1 MPRYIY
7 VVHVLPGRVRL
18 RLPWLRE
25 HASLAHELAEG
36 LTAVEG
42 MDVVEVRPFTG
53 SVLCLHDPEM
63 LEAKDVV
70 REVRELTGVDLVIR
84 PGEEPPEEATLFDAL
99 ETGSDVARAT
109 SRFVKGLNVDVLRA
123 THGRVGLGVLM
134 SMGFAAAGVAKVV
147 TTRQIPMPDWFN
159 LAWWAFATFTGVERP
174 AINSTEPPVRGPP
187 PHPDTPQGSEVHEP
201 GDLSS

>member
-1 MPRYIY
+1 MARYIY

-25 HASLAHELAEG
+25 HASLANALAEG
-36 LTAVEG
+36 LMAVQG
-42 MDVVEVRPFTG
+42 MDEVEVRPFTG
-53 SVLCLHDPEM
+53 SVLCRHDPEM

-84 PGEEPPEEATLFDAL
+84 PGEEPPEEAALFAAL

-109 SRFVKGLNVDVLRA
+109 SRFVKGLDVDVLRA

-147 TTRQIPMPDWFN
+147 TTRQLPMPDWFN
-159 LAWWAFATFTGVERP
+159 LAWWAFATFTGVERT
-174 AINSTEPPVRGPP
+174 AINNTESPVRGPP
-187 PHPDTPQGSEVHEP
+187 PRPRTPEEKEDPESE
-201 GDLSS
+201 DLPS